1 MPQRSTRR
9 HLFTRATQLAA
20 ATSLAPSLAAATSDE
35 SYWQLVRQQ
44 FAFPESR
51 VPMNAAN
58 LCPTP
63 ASVAAAVADL
73 TRDIDQDCSFQN
85 RAKFAA
91 NLESARAVIANQLN
105 VSPNEIALVRNTSE
119 ANNTVNNGIDLQ
131 SGDEIVLWDQNHPT
145 NNVAWD
151 VRAKRFGL
159 RVKRVAVP
167 ANPDGAADLVAPF
180 EKAITPRTRVL
191 AVTQVSNVSGIRL
204 PCPQLAEI
212 AHRRNIHFH
221 VDGAQTWGALAVDL
235 REIGA
240 DSYAASA
247 HKWFC
252 GPKEVGLLYVKASRI
267 PHIWPNVVA
276 PGWGDGPETA
286 LIGARKFESLG
297 QRDDAALTGLGLTAN
312 LHKTLGPRNVEAHMM
327 ALAQRLKEGLAE
339 AGASLVTP
347 MDPSLSAGVVILQV
361 PSANRRKL
369 LDAMYKEHGIAG
381 STSGGFRL
389 CPHLYNTAGHIDR
402 AIEGVRTLKSL
413 WA

>member
-1 MPQRSTRR
+1 MPTTRR
-9 HLFTRATQLAA
+9 QLLAFAA
-20 ATSLAPSLAAATSDE
+20 ATPALAATKTPDE
-35 SYWQLVRQQ
+35 AYWQLVRQQ
-44 FAFPESR
+44 FAFPESQ

-58 LCPTP
+58 LCPSP

-119 ANNTVNNGIDLQ
+119 ANNVISNGIDLKP
-131 SGDEIVLWDQNHPT
+131 GGEILIWDQNHPT
-145 NNVAWD
+145 NNVAWQ

-159 RVKRVAVP
+159 AVKKVSVP
-167 ANPDGAADLVAPF
+167 AEPRSLDDLIAPF
-180 EKAITPRTRVL
+180 ERAITPKTRVL
-191 AVTQVSNVSGIRL
+191 AITHLSNISGIRL
-204 PCPQLAEI
+204 PAAQLAEI
-212 AHRRNIHFH
+212 AHSRDIHFH

-235 REIGA
+235 PAIGA

-252 GPKEVGLLYVKASRI
+252 GPKEVGLLYVKSSRI

-276 PGWGDGPETA
+276 PGWGSGPETS

-297 QRDDAALTGLGLTAN
+297 QRDDAALSGLGLTAN
-312 LHKTLGPRNVEAHMM
+312 LHSTLGPANIEARIQS
-327 ALAQRLKEGLAE
+327 LAQRLKEGLSE
-339 AGASLVTP
+339 LGARLVTP
-347 MDPSLSAGVVILQV
+347 MDPALSGAVVIIDV
-361 PSANRRKL
+361 PRDNRPKL
-369 LDAMYKEHGIAG
+369 LDAMYEDHGIAG
-381 STSGGFRL
+381 STSGGHRL
-389 CPHLYNTAGHIDR
+389 CPHLYNTTDHVDR
-402 AIEGVRTLKSL
+402 ALSGLKALKSL